1 MKEGMTDHQ
10 DRNGSDLLDQYLD
23 GLVSGEQHRR
33 FAQRLGEDAALQSA
47 MGLQEQIDGVLR
59 ERFALPDADRALAA
73 VNPAAD
79 DAGHDEPSPPP
90 EAASA
95 GSVMA
100 KPLARKQIFVIL
112 SAAAAVVGA
121 VLAWQFFNQPAR
133 PQRLVERTI
142 SSEYAHQ
149 VKRGFKAG
157 WVCETDKQFASTY
170 WARLGQG
177 LLLRD
182 LPPDIAALGLSYGH
196 VLSTRTILLLAT
208 IDGRKVI
215 VYVDRLKNAPPQ
227 PPAVDPGMY
236 LHRREVNAL
245 LLYELSPLD
254 RPSVIEYFFEPDMPD
269 DWKQVPMY
277 FY

>member
-1 MKEGMTDHQ
+1 MNDHH
-10 DRNGSDLLDQYLD
+10 DHNGSELLDQYLD
-23 GLVSGEQHRR
+23 GLVSGEQRHR
-33 FAQRLGEDAALQSA
+33 FSQRLGEDAALQSA
-47 MGLQEQIDGVLR
+47 VDLQAQIDGVLR
-59 ERFALPDADRALAA
+59 VRFAPPDADRALAA
-73 VNPAAD
+73 VYPAAD
-79 DAGHDEPSPPP
+79 DAKHDEAYPPA

-100 KPLARKQIFVIL
+100 KPLSRRQILVIL

-142 SSEYAHQ
+142 SGEYAHQ

-157 WVCETDKQFASTY
+157 WVCETNKQFASTY

-196 VLSTRTILLLAT
+196 VLSPRTIMLLAT

-215 VYVDRLKNAPPQ
+215 VYADRLKNAPPQ
-227 PPAVDPGMY
+227 PPAVAPDMY
-236 LHRREVNAL
+236 LHRREVNGL

-254 RPSVIEYFFEPDMPD
+254 RPSVIEYFYEPDMPD
-269 DWKQVPMY
+269 DWKQLPMY